1 MVSEVT
7 PSNGG
12 RLLRLSSEFSV
23 KNNTAHC
30 IQLLAK
36 SSSCRYVG
44 VCVSVCVCLSVCVCV
59 CVSVCG
65 YEGVP
70 VCVGA
75 CVDVRVSLLVCRCV
89 TVGWCLCVWGR
100 EG

>member
-12 RLLRLSSEFSV
+12 RLLRLSSVFSV

-36 SSSCRYVG
+36 SSSCRYD
-44 VCVSVCVCLSVCVCV
+44 CVCRCVCVCV

-70 VCVGA
+70 VCVGE
-75 CVDVRVSLLVCRCV
+75 CVDIRVSLLVCGCV
-89 TVGWCLCVWGR
+89 SVGCCLCVWGR